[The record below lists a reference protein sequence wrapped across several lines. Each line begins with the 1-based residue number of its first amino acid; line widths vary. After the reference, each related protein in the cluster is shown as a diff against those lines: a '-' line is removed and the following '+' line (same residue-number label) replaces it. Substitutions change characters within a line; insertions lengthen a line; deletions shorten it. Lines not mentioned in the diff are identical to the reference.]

1 MTKKCVCER
10 EGGNNERDSER
21 EREDDRES
29 ERERQGASKESKE
42 ARKQRSFEDGTE
54 RDNPADL
61 FLFFSLS
68 SLWALL

>member
-1 MTKKCVCER
+1 VRER
-10 EGGNNERDSER
+10 EGITREIAR